1 MSNVVS
7 KITSLTAAAALLGL
21 SFAAAAPAQSAE
33 DSYRVDATQARSIA
47 RKYLR
52 AQGLTAPLRSEMT
65 ARIGMAELVGDT
77 WQVTVY
83 IGNAVPNK
91 KGIVL
96 VNSQSG
102 AVNES

>member
-1 MSNVVS
+1 MSKVVS

-33 DSYRVDATQARSIA
+33 ESYRIDATQARAIV

-52 AQGLTAPLRSEMT
+52 AQGVTAPLRSEKT
-65 ARIGMAELVGDT
+65 ARIGMAELSGGT
-77 WQVTVY
+77 WHVTVY
-83 IGNAVPNK
+83 FGNAVPNK
-91 KGIVL
+91 KGVVL
-96 VNSQSG
+96 VDSNSG